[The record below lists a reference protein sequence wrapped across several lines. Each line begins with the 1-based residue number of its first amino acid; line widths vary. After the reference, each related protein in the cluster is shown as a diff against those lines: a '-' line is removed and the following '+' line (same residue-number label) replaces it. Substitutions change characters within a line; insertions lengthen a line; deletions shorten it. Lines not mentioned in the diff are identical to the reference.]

1 MSPWLRAS
9 LTLAWT
15 ILGCM
20 PLTVAAGGYPDRP
33 LHILVAFPPGGG
45 TDAAARLLED
55 KLAAGLG
62 QPVVIDNRAGAA
74 GMIGAQTAAR
84 AAPDGYTL
92 FFGTGAELII
102 SPATRRSAPY
112 DVLKDFTPIAEVGTV
127 AFALVVSAASPINSV
142 DDLIAKSTA
151 SPQGLNFS
159 SFGVGSTNHLIGE
172 MFKSATHV
180 RATHIAYKGSQEAV
194 LALIGGQVDYAFETT
209 SVVLPQ
215 IKAGKLKAI
224 ATPSPERLK
233 ELPDVPTLRE
243 LGYKDLS
250 VQGWM
255 GVLGPAGMPE
265 PIVQRLNV
273 TVNQALALPEIADQ
287 FASRG
292 VRVTTGSPQ
301 DFRRMLQ
308 AESLRWRQVIQAA
321 GISLAD

>member
-1 MSPWLRAS
+1 MSSWSRRWMFMVRLLMCCLP
-9 LTLAWT
+9 LAA
-15 ILGCM
+15 
-20 PLTVAAGGYPDRP
+20 AAGDYPDRP
-33 LHILVAFPPGGG
+33 VHIVVAFPPGGG

-62 QPVVIDNRAGAA
+62 QPIVIDNRAGAA
-74 GMIGAQTAAR
+74 GMIGAQAAAR
-84 AAPDGYTL
+84 SAPDGYTL

-102 SPATRRSAPY
+102 SPATRRTSPY

-127 AFALVVSAASPINSV
+127 AFALVVSATSPINSV
-142 DDLIAKSTA
+142 DDLIAKAAAT
-151 SPQGLNFS
+151 PQGLNFS

-172 MFKSATHV
+172 MFKSATHI
-180 RATHIAYKGSQEAV
+180 RSTHIAYKGSQEAV

-224 ATPSPERLK
+224 ATPSPQRLK
-233 ELPDVPTLRE
+233 ELPNVPTLRE
-243 LGYKDLS
+243 LGYQDLS

-255 GVLGPAGMPE
+255 GVLGPAGMPQ
-265 PIVQRLNV
+265 PIVQRVNA
-273 TVNQALALPEIADQ
+273 TVNRALALPEIADQ

-301 DFRRMLQ
+301 DFQRMLR
-308 AESLRWRQVIQAA
+308 AESQRWRQVIQAA